1 MKSGIYQISIKGKIY
16 IGSATNLYNR
26 KHRHLHDLKN
36 NKHCNKKLQNA
47 FNKYGLLSFEFKVLE
62 NAITEKIIELEQM
75 YIDTKK
81 PFFNICKIAGNTKG
95 VLHSEETK
103 AKFSK
108 NRKGKQNS
116 LGRKL
121 SKETKELISVKAKE
135 RGLHHNFKEASIKA
149 NTGRKHTVEN
159 IEKRILKQVKL
170 NNIQVNEIRLKLE
183 NGIKQTDIAS
193 EYKVTQRVISKVKN
207 NIGIYAK
214 L

>member
-1 MKSGIYQISIKGKIY
+1 MKSGIYQIAIKCKIY

-47 FNKYGLLSFEFKVLE
+47 FNKYGLLCFEFTVLE
-62 NAITEKIIELEQM
+62 NATPEKLIELEQI

-95 VLHSEETK
+95 VFHSEETK
-103 AKFSK
+103 ANFSK
-108 NRKGKQNS
+108 TRKGKQNS

-121 SKETKELISVKAKE
+121 SKETKKLISAKAKE
-135 RGLHHNFKEASIKA
+135 RGLHNNFKEASIKA
-149 NTGRKHTVEN
+149 NTGRKHTIEN
-159 IEKRILKQVKL
+159 IEKRVLKQVKL
-170 NNIQVNEIRLKLE
+170 NNIQVNEIRLKLDK
-183 NGIKQTDIAS
+183 GIRQVEIAS
-193 EYKVTQRVISKVKN
+193 EYKVTQRVISKIKN

-214 L
+214 I